1 MIKDR
6 SSLTGPVCYLS
17 RVLSP
22 LLSVSLHIFFAS
34 RPYTF
39 LAAEFRI
46 SVLLIGM
53 DNAYNSPIRF
63 SRGLQPPR
71 KQQCKAQPNL
81 RAQQGTTESPMI
93 EVNNLTKYYG
103 DFPAIEG
110 ISFTVN
116 KGEVL
121 GLLGPNAAGKTTTM
135 RILTGFIPPTSG
147 SAKVAGFDVVG
158 DSLEARK
165 RIGYLPETVPL
176 YTEMT
181 VEDYLD
187 FMGNIRGMDKGWR
200 RRRIAEVIE
209 ITRLGEYQSSLIG
222 KLSKGFRQRVGIAQ
236 AVLHEPDVLIMDE
249 PTIGIDPIQVVETRS
264 LIKGFGGE
272 HTVILSTHILPEVS
286 MVCDRVIII
295 HEGRVVA
302 IDRPDNLSERLRGT
316 ERIEVDIR
324 GPAAQVMTTLRN
336 VSGVREVTRT
346 GEGDVASYYIESN
359 SGAEVGEEVAGLVI
373 KQGWGL
379 LRLQPIQMSLEEIFL
394 RLTDS
399 ESN

>member
-1 MIKDR
+1 
-6 SSLTGPVCYLS
+6 
-17 RVLSP
+17 
-22 LLSVSLHIFFAS
+22 
-34 RPYTF
+34 
-39 LAAEFRI
+39 
-46 SVLLIGM
+46 
-53 DNAYNSPIRF
+53 
-63 SRGLQPPR
+63 
-71 KQQCKAQPNL
+71 
-81 RAQQGTTESPMI
+81 MI

-187 FMGNIRGMDKGWR
+187 FMGNIRGMDKGRR

>member
-1 MIKDR
+1 
-6 SSLTGPVCYLS
+6 
-17 RVLSP
+17 
-22 LLSVSLHIFFAS
+22 
-34 RPYTF
+34 
-39 LAAEFRI
+39 
-46 SVLLIGM
+46 
-53 DNAYNSPIRF
+53 
-63 SRGLQPPR
+63 
-71 KQQCKAQPNL
+71 
-81 RAQQGTTESPMI
+81 MI

-116 KGEVL
+116 KGEIL

-236 AVLHEPDVLIMDE
+236 SILHEPDVLIMDE
-249 PTIGIDPIQVVETRS
+249 PTIGIDPIQVVETRN

-295 HEGRVVA
+295 HEGQVVA
-302 IDRPDNLSERLRGT
+302 IDRPENLSERLRGP

-346 GEGDVASYYIESN
+346 GDGDVASYYIESN
-359 SGAEVGEEVAGLVI
+359 SGAEVGEEIAGLVI

-379 LRLQPIQMSLEEIFL
+379 LRLQPMQMSLEEIFL